1 MSKDGK
7 TSSID
12 TKLRFAITGFVCLL
26 IVALVLLVL
35 VSKSEEDSRGAERFI
50 RLSGQTGFV
59 CEYAEAQKL
68 YAFGE
73 GVLKVTK

>member
-12 TKLRFAITGFVCLL
+12 TKLKFTVIGFVGLL
-26 IVALVLLVL
+26 IIAVVLLVL

-50 RLSGQTGFV
+50 RLSGQTGSTRSRTMVERYEF
-59 CEYAEAQKL
+59 KI
-68 YAFGE
+68 
-73 GVLKVTK
+73 